1 MQEIKSFGVFQNAKF
16 AAVMYLVI
24 SAVIVVPLTFIMM
37 AVGGNRAN
45 PFGMLFLLLPILYA
59 IIGFIFTAIGC
70 WVYNLIASMVGG
82 IEVEIV
88 AKVEPQ
94 MFPPSAPPLGPGFG
108 PTA

>member
-1 MQEIKSFGVFQNAKF
+1 MHEIKSFGVFQNAKF

-24 SAVIVVPLTFIMM
+24 SAVIVIPLTFIMM
-37 AVGGNRAN
+37 AFAGDRAN
-45 PFGMLFLLLPILYA
+45 PFGLLALLLPILYA

-94 MFPPSAPPLGPGFG
+94 IGLSLGPKID
-108 PTA
+108 PMA